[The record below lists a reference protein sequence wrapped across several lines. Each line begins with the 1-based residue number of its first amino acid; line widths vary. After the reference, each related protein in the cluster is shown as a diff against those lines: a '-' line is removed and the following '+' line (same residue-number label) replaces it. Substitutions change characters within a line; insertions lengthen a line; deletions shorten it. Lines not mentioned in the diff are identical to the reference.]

1 MSSRRVAGAPRRGP
15 PAALGSGGSLAVV
28 GVRTAADLRRAFTE
42 FFAARGHTILP
53 SASLIPHDPTV
64 LFTVAG
70 MVPFKPYFTGDQTP
84 PYKRAATV
92 QKCVRA
98 GGKHNDLEE
107 VGRTNRHLT
116 FFEMLG
122 NFSFGDYFKA
132 DAIPWAWE
140 LVTTVFGLDP
150 ERLWVTV
157 HVTDDEAE
165 AIWRDVVGFPAER
178 IQRLGDETNLW
189 SMGETGPSGYNS
201 EIFLDLTPELGPGG
215 GPAVDEDR
223 YVELWN
229 LVFMQFDQ
237 RADGIV
243 PLPAPSVDTGAGFER
258 CLAIL
263 QGVDTVWDTDI
274 IRPLIAA
281 AERVTGISYGGFPG
295 SDRDVSLRILA
306 EHGRTITFLI
316 ADDVVPSNEERGYV
330 LRRIIRRAVRH
341 AYLLGVHDLV
351 TPAMVDATVEVMGEA
366 YPELRASHERIRGV
380 VRREEERFRS
390 TLERGLELLDDVL
403 ARGDVT
409 GDDAFYL
416 HDTLGFPIDLT
427 REIAAERGRTVDND
441 GFQVR
446 MKRQRD
452 QARDAHKAEGVK
464 LAAPVEV
471 YRELLDDHGATE
483 FTGRQEYETTG
494 AKVLG
499 LLTGGERVMRAGAG
513 SSVDVF
519 VDRTPFY
526 AEAGGQVG
534 DTGTIET
541 AGGALLRITDTQFA
555 LPGLVAHRAE
565 VVGGEIVE
573 GDAATARIDA
583 ERRDAIRRNHTA
595 THVLHWALREV
606 LGPHVKQAGSLVAPD
621 RLRFDFSH
629 HEAVSREQLDEVEQ
643 LANREVIGDAPVR
656 HYETTREHAQELGA
670 IAFFG
675 EKYGDIVRVLEA
687 GEHSI
692 ELCGGT
698 HVHALGFIGP
708 IKIVSEGSIGSN
720 LRRIEAV
727 TGTGALDRIH
737 EEEVELRAVA
747 DLLRAQPSEVA
758 DRIRVLQAELRERND
773 ELKALRA
780 RQVAGEAIELAAR
793 ARDGVVVSR
802 RDGAGSDELQ
812 RLAQAVRDALESGV
826 VVLAGAGADGK
837 NAGIAVGVTKD
848 LVARGLSAA
857 DIAQPAAK
865 VLGGGTARKPD
876 LVVGGGPNVAAVG
889 EALDVAA
896 AKAREAVASAE

>member
-1 MSSRRVAGAPRRGP
+1 
-15 PAALGSGGSLAVV
+15 
-28 GVRTAADLRRAFTE
+28 
-42 FFAARGHTILP
+42 
-53 SASLIPHDPTV
+53 
-64 LFTVAG
+64 
-70 MVPFKPYFTGDQTP
+70 
-84 PYKRAATV
+84 
-92 QKCVRA
+92 
-98 GGKHNDLEE
+98 
-107 VGRTNRHLT
+107 
-116 FFEMLG
+116 
-122 NFSFGDYFKA
+122 
-132 DAIPWAWE
+132 
-140 LVTTVFGLDP
+140 
-150 ERLWVTV
+150 
-157 HVTDDEAE
+157 
-165 AIWRDVVGFPAER
+165 
-178 IQRLGDETNLW
+178 
-189 SMGETGPSGYNS
+189 MGETGPSGYNS

-416 HDTLGFPIDLT
+416 HDTLGVPIDLT
-427 REIAAERGRTVDND
+427 REIAPERGRTDDND

-483 FTGRQEYETTG
+483 CPGRQEYETTG

-519 VDRTPFY
+519 LDRTPFY

-541 AGGALLRITDTQFA
+541 AGGALLRITDTQLA

-565 VVGGEIVE
+565 VVGGAIVE

-747 DLLRAQPSEVA
+747 DLLRVQPSEVP

-780 RQVAGEAIELAAR
+780 REVAGEAVELAAG

-812 RLAQAVRDALESGV
+812 RLAQAVRDELESGV
-826 VVLAGAGADGK
+826 VVLAGGGGDGK
-837 NAGIAVGVTKD
+837 KAGIAVGVTKD

-865 VLGGGTARKPD
+865 VLGGGTARRPD

-896 AKAREAVASAE
+896 ATAREAIASAECA